1 MARQCWPDCTRD
13 TRPGG
18 YDVHSEDQPLIET
31 ATATTHPADRLIR
44 AVQDRRTPVCV
55 GIDPVLERLPS
66 AVVGATAIE
75 SIERFTMEL
84 LDAISGLVPCVKFQS
99 ACYER
104 YGADGVRT
112 LETCMNRARAL
123 DLHIVFDAKR
133 GDIGLSNGHYAAAF
147 HRTDADWITLNG
159 YLGIESLDPYL
170 ADGHGA
176 FVLVRTSNPE
186 GTVFQDGLLS
196 DGRTV
201 ADSLADLVVETD
213 DRRVGSSG
221 YSSLGVV
228 VGATQGGAHRRL
240 RDRMGRQIFL
250 VPGYGA
256 QGAGLDDVLE
266 LFHADGL
273 GAVITASRSIIYA
286 AAAEDPSWAAAAADA
301 AGTMADELGRAVG
314 LRTG

>member
-1 MARQCWPDCTRD
+1 MGAKPCWPDCTRGV
-13 TRPGG
+13 PFGG
-18 YDVHSEDQPLIET
+18 YDVDLEELGLTET
-31 ATATTHPADRLIR
+31 ATATTHPADRLVR
-44 AVQDRRTPVCV
+44 AVQDRRAPVCV

-66 AVVGATAIE
+66 AVAAGTPAE
-75 SIERFTMEL
+75 SIERFTIQL
-84 LDAISGLVPCVKFQS
+84 LDSIAGLVPCVKFQS

-104 YGADGVRT
+104 YGAEGVGV
-112 LETCMNRARAL
+112 LEACMAHARAL
-123 DLHIVFDAKR
+123 GLHIVFDAKR
-133 GDIGLSNGHYAAAF
+133 GDIGLSNQHYAAAF
-147 HRTDADWITLNG
+147 HRTEADWITLNG
-159 YLGIESLDPYL
+159 YLGIDSLDPYL
-170 ADGHGA
+170 ASGHGA

-186 GTVFQDGLLS
+186 GTVFQDGMMS

-201 ADSLADLVVETD
+201 ADALADLVVQTD
-213 DRRVGSSG
+213 ERHVGASG

-286 AAAEDPSWAAAAADA
+286 AAADDPSWAAAAADA
-301 AGTMADELGRAVG
+301 AGAMADELGRAVG
-314 LRTG
+314 LRA